1 MEGITGISANS
12 LGVGQQKTVNQL
24 RFIMGSN
31 SYLATE
37 PGRIFVTDLGLDAT
51 SGQLNQIGV
60 FGDKQ
65 NFVIQFSEEE
75 AFLLNGVRVT
85 GELPERGIFSIP
97 GGITLKGTFLVA
109 RIRS

>member
-12 LGVGQQKTVNQL
+12 LGGGQQKTVNQL
-24 RFIMGSN
+24 RFAKGSN

-75 AFLLNGVRVT
+75 AFILNGVRVT
-85 GELPERGIFSIP
+85 GELPDRGIFTIP
-97 GGITLKGTFLVA
+97 GGITLKGNFLVA
-109 RIRS
+109 RIR